1 MKRRNL
7 VRNQESFGAFRRMLL
22 TLCFFF
28 VCGAAFGFAFCG
40 IAGENDALLLR
51 EYIMQYAAAC
61 AQREDVAASVVSVLG
76 VYMRYP
82 AAVFCFG
89 LTTAGVLLVPLAIL
103 LQGFGVA
110 FSLACFV
117 MALGRGGLLLA
128 LIAFGLRAML
138 VLPVTLLLSMDSL
151 QSSLRMLQNGKKTS
165 GTKHRPDNRCYVRLL
180 LCLLLLLIGSA
191 AELLILPGL
200 LKLALAGL

>member
-1 MKRRNL
+1 
-7 VRNQESFGAFRRMLL
+7 
-22 TLCFFF
+22 
-28 VCGAAFGFAFCG
+28 
-40 IAGENDALLLR
+40 
-51 EYIMQYAAAC
+51 MQYAAAC
-61 AQREDVAASVVSVLG
+61 SRREDVAASVFSVLG

-89 LTTAGVLLVPLAIL
+89 LSAAGILLVPLAIL

-117 MALGRGGLLLA
+117 MALGSNGLLLA

-138 VLPVTLLLSMDSL
+138 VLPVTLFLSMDSL
-151 QSSLRMLQNGKKTS
+151 RSSLRILQNGKKVS
-165 GTKHRPDNRCYVRLL
+165 GTKHHLDNGSYARLF

-191 AELLILPGL
+191 AELLIIPGL
-200 LKLALAGL
+200 LKLVLARL